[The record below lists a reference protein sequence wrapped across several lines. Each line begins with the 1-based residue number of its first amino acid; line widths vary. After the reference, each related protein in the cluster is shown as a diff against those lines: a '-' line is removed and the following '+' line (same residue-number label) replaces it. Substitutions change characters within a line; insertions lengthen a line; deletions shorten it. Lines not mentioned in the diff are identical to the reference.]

1 MALAELLP
9 FFNAPMALSSNMSHK
24 MTKFYMKSVKTALD

>member
-9 FFNAPMALSSNMSHK
+9 FFNAPMALSSDMSYK
-24 MTKFYMKSVKTALD
+24 MTTI

>member
-9 FFNAPMALSSNMSHK
+9 FFNAPMALQPNTGGNIPLFE
-24 MTKFYMKSVKTALD
+24 TKNYPI